1 MNLHQ
6 ITAFSDY
13 LKNELSPAVD
23 EIKNLNDSSRRH
35 VQKLVFTNL
44 IDRFDYLIDHLIL
57 DNSKQEPLLELVLK
71 KENKP
76 VTESDLISL
85 FVNQNEVEE
94 KISFLI
100 QDKIRNSVLRERHS
114 KKLQKLLSLFDSNI
128 IGDYS
133 KKPRVNPSSGEIL
146 ESFKVQNK
154 QIPHQITGYADWL
167 YSRRNAIVHGGTKS
181 KLLKHDKRQ
190 INRLYRVDVR
200 DGYKIALSSITN
212 AKTFYACLCDLL
224 KSAGKKTR

>member
-71 KENKP
+71 
-76 VTESDLISL
+76 
-85 FVNQNEVEE
+85 
-94 KISFLI
+94 
-100 QDKIRNSVLRERHS
+100 NSVLRERHS